1 MDILPHEKQI
11 YDYEA
16 TIAKFKEQNKGTS
29 LFDQEIRKL
38 EKKLVQL
45 KESVYSR
52 LTPWE
57 RVTICRHP
65 DRPNTIDYVKH
76 ICDDFKELH
85 GDRLYRND
93 TAVVGGLAYIGGQKC
108 MVIGQERG
116 FDTESRIYRN
126 FGMLHP
132 EGFRKA
138 LRLMKLA
145 EKFSL
150 PVVSFVDTPGA
161 FAGLEAEKR
170 GQGSAIATNLFE
182 MSRLKTPILVLIIGE
197 GYSGGALGMGL
208 GDVVGMLQHAVYSVI
223 SPESC
228 ASILW
233 KNPGNKKEAASALRL
248 NSEDMLEF
256 GIIDHIIPEP
266 LGGAHHDPGV
276 VYNNVKSY
284 IIDQLE
290 SLKGSPSEKLLQMR
304 YSKYRVLGRFVQEET
319 LSTATS

>member
-1 MDILPHEKQI
+1 MDTLPHEKQI

-38 EKKLVQL
+38 EKKLTQL

-57 RVTICRHP
+57 RVLICRHP
-65 DRPNTIDYVKH
+65 SRPNTIDYIKH
-76 ICDDFKELH
+76 LCEDFKELH
-85 GDRLYRND
+85 GDRAFRND
-93 TAVVGGLAYIGGQKC
+93 HAVVGGLARIGGQKC

-116 FDTESRIYRN
+116 SDTESRIFRN
-126 FGMLHP
+126 FGMPHP

-150 PVVSFVDTPGA
+150 PVVSFIDTPGA

-182 MSRLKTPILVLIIGE
+182 MSRLKTPIIVIFIGE
-197 GYSGGALGMGL
+197 GYSGGALGMAL
-208 GDVVGMLQHAVYSVI
+208 GDVIGMLQHAVYSVI

-233 KNPGNKKEAASALRL
+233 KNPANKKEAARALRL

-266 LGGAHHDPGV
+266 LGGAHHDPEV
-276 VYNNVKSY
+276 VYENVKSY
-284 IIDQLE
+284 ILE
-290 SLKGSPSEKLLQMR
+290 QWENLRGYSPEKLLELR
-304 YSKYRVLGRFVQEET
+304 YSKYRTLGRLRLDES
-319 LSTATS
+319 LSS